1 MALDPYTTT
10 LAWAWRKYGRQIGA
24 GLYRRAFRESA
35 THVVKV
41 PYGPWGEF
49 CNEGEAR
56 EAPTAA
62 IFARCK
68 AFKHP
73 RTGVVLLRMERIV
86 RFPTARTK
94 LPDWTDGIDCQQ
106 VGWTADGR
114 LVAYDWVYPRR

>member
-1 MALDPYTTT
+1 MAVDPYTAALT
-10 LAWAWRKYGRQIGA
+10 WARRKYGRQIGA
-24 GLYRRAFRESA
+24 GLYRHVFGESPA
-35 THVVKV
+35 YVVKV
-41 PYGPWGEF
+41 PRDEWGEF

>member
-1 MALDPYTTT
+1 MVVDPYTAT
-10 LAWAWRKYGRQIGA
+10 LTWARRKYGREIGA
-24 GLYRRAFRESA
+24 GLYRHVFGESP
-35 THVVKV
+35 TYVVKV
-41 PYGPWGEF
+41 PRDEWGEF
-49 CNEGEAR
+49 CNAGEAR

>member
-1 MALDPYTTT
+1 MAVDSYTTT
-10 LAWAWRKYGRQIGA
+10 LTWARRKYGREIGA
-24 GLYRRAFRESA
+24 GFDRYVFGESPA
-35 THVVKV
+35 YVVKV
-41 PYGPWGEF
+41 PRDAWGEF

-56 EAPTAA
+56 EAPTSV